1 MPQTTRTYR
10 VDPGGGDNLDGS
22 KRIRWGAIFGG
33 GVLALALLAL
43 LSTLWF
49 ALSYGSGVSAVRD
62 NIAWYIGISAVGCL
76 FVGGLLA
83 GRLSG
88 VPGAGT
94 GVIHGLVIW
103 ALLLIAIVSIGVPS
117 VLNLFNVGRI
127 ADGVGTNGGLVVQGV
142 DGALWASFWSIL
154 VAFAA
159 ASVGGALGGAMTP
172 SRSDRAYRNT
182 VVDERTDEP
191 LYEEEDELQTAPERE
206 SRAS

>member
-1 MPQTTRTYR
+1 MPQTTKTYR
-10 VDPGGGDNLDGS
+10 IDAGGSDGLDGA

-49 ALSYGSGVSAVRD
+49 ALSYGSEVTVVRD
-62 NIAWYIGISAVGCL
+62 NLAWYIGISAVGCL
-76 FVGGLLA
+76 FIGALLA
-83 GRLSG
+83 GRVSG

-94 GVIHGLVIW
+94 GVVHGLVIW
-103 ALLLIAIVSIGVPS
+103 ALLLIAIVSIGAPS

-127 ADGVGTNGGLVVQGV
+127 ADGVGTNGSLVAQGV

-154 VAFAA
+154 LAFGAA
-159 ASVGGALGGAMTP
+159 GVGGGLGGAMTP
-172 SRSDRAYRNT
+172 SRRASYRNT
-182 VVDERTDEP
+182 VVDDRIEP
-191 LYEEEDELQTAPERE
+191 LYEEEDELPVAPERE